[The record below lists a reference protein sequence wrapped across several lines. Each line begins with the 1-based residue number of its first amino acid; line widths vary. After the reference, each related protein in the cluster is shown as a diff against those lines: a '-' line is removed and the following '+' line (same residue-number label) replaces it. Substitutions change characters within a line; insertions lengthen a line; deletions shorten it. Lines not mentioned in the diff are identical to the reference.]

1 MPHNLNRRTILKMLG
16 YTVVGSGVTAFGI
29 HRYGTRIETEWV
41 QTERV
46 TIPVKHLGSSFE
58 GFKIVHLSDFHLY
71 PHTQIEF
78 IEQVVGTANELSPD
92 LIALTGDYVS
102 GYSSR
107 NSEAIFDL
115 APVLSKLNAK
125 HGVFSVLGNH
135 DCSTNRSVVLA
146 GLKEC
151 GLPVLVNDGV
161 ALSRGQQTLYVAGLD
176 DARRGH
182 PDLPKA
188 LEKRSSKVPTVL
200 LVHEPDFADTYSS
213 DGTIS
218 LQLSGHSH
226 GGQIRLPGIGAIALP
241 RYGRKYDQGLYR
253 VQDMWTYTTRGI
265 GVIGPPIR
273 INCRPEV
280 TEITLVRA

>member
-1 MPHNLNRRTILKMLG
+1 MLHKVNRRTLLKMLG
-16 YTVVGSGVTAFGI
+16 YGVVASGAVVGA
-29 HRYGTRIETEWV
+29 YGYGSRIETEWL

-78 IEQVVGTANELSPD
+78 IERVVRITNSLKPD

-102 GYSSR
+102 GYEAR
-107 NSEAIFDL
+107 NSEAIFEL
-115 APVLSKLNAK
+115 APVLSTLSAK
-125 HGVFSVLGNH
+125 HGVFTVLGNH
-135 DCSTNRSVVLA
+135 DHMTSKQVVIA
-146 GLKEC
+146 GLKES
-151 GLPVLVNDGV
+151 GLPVLINDGV
-161 ALSRGQQTLYVAGLD
+161 TLRRGQQTLYLAGLD
-176 DARRGH
+176 DGRRSH
-182 PDLPKA
+182 PDLSKA
-188 LEKRSSKVPTVL
+188 LEKRPGHVPTIL
-200 LVHEPDFADTYSS
+200 LIHEPDFADTYSS

-226 GGQIRLPGIGAIALP
+226 GGQIRLPGVGALALP

-253 VQDMWTYTTRGI
+253 VQDMWVYTTRGI
-265 GVIGPPIR
+265 GVTGPPIR
-273 INCRPEV
+273 INCRPEI

>member
-1 MPHNLNRRTILKMLG
+1 MFG
-16 YTVVGSGVTAFGI
+16 CSVVGSGAIVGA
-29 HRYGTRIETEWV
+29 YGYGSRIETEWL

-78 IEQVVGTANELSPD
+78 IERVVAISNSLKPD

-102 GYSSR
+102 GHKAR
-107 NSEAIFDL
+107 NSEAIFEL
-115 APVLSKLNAK
+115 APVLSGLDAK
-125 HGVFSVLGNH
+125 HGVFTVLGNH
-135 DCSTNRSVVLA
+135 DHMTSKQVVIA
-146 GLKEC
+146 GLKES
-151 GLPVLVNDGV
+151 GLPILINDGV
-161 ALSRGQQTLYVAGLD
+161 TLSRGQQVLYLAGLD
-176 DARRGH
+176 DGRRGH

-188 LEKRSSKVPTVL
+188 LEKRPGYVPTVL

-226 GGQIRLPGIGAIALP
+226 GGQIRLPGIGALALP

-253 VQDMWTYTTRGI
+253 VKDMWTYTTRGV
-265 GVIGPPIR
+265 GVTGPPIR
-273 INCRPEV
+273 INCRPEI

>member
-1 MPHNLNRRTILKMLG
+1 MLHNVARRTILKMLG
-16 YTVVGSGVTAFGI
+16 STFVGSGVAAFGI
-29 HRYGTRIETEWV
+29 HQYGTRIETEWL

-46 TIPVKHLGSSFE
+46 TIPVKHLGASFE
-58 GFKIVHLSDFHLY
+58 GFKIVHMSDFHLY
-71 PHTQIEF
+71 PHTQIEL
-78 IEQVVGTANELSPD
+78 IKRAVRITNSLKPE

-102 GYSSR
+102 GSKAR
-107 NSEAIFDL
+107 NSEAIFEL
-115 APVLSKLNAK
+115 APVLSRLNAK

-135 DCSTNRSVVLA
+135 DCLTNRSVVLA

-151 GLPVLVNDGV
+151 GLPVLINDGV
-161 ALSRGQQTLYVAGLD
+161 ALSRGQQTLYLAGLD
-176 DARRGH
+176 DGRRGH
-182 PDLPKA
+182 PDLSKA
-188 LEKRSSKVPTVL
+188 LEKRPGEVPTIL

-226 GGQIRLPGIGAIALP
+226 GGQIRLPGIGALALP

-265 GVIGPPIR
+265 GVIGLPIR
-273 INCRPEV
+273 INCRPEI

>member
-1 MPHNLNRRTILKMLG
+1 MFG
-16 YTVVGSGVTAFGI
+16 CGVVASGAVVGAY
-29 HRYGTRIETEWV
+29 RYGTRIETEWL

-58 GFKIVHLSDFHLY
+58 GFKVVHMSDFHLY
-71 PHTQIEF
+71 PHTQIEL
-78 IEQVVGTANELSPD
+78 IKRAVEITNRLKPD

-102 GYSSR
+102 GYRSR
-107 NSEAIFDL
+107 NAEAIFEL
-115 APVLSKLNAK
+115 APVLSTLNAK

-135 DCSTNRSVVLA
+135 DCSTNRSIVLA
-146 GLKEC
+146 GLREC
-151 GLPVLVNDGV
+151 GLPVLINNGL
-161 ALSRGQQTLYVAGLD
+161 ALSKGQQVLYLAGLD
-176 DARRGH
+176 DGRRGR
-182 PDLPKA
+182 PYLPKA
-188 LEKRSSKVPTVL
+188 LEKRPGNVPTLL

-226 GGQIRLPGIGAIALP
+226 GGQIRLPGVGALALP

-253 VQDMWTYTTRGI
+253 VRDMWVYTTRGI
-265 GVIGPPIR
+265 GVTGRLPIR
-273 INCRPEV
+273 INCRPEI